1 MDDQKGA
8 GAGRHTDGAP
18 GEAMVG
24 ERHTVATHRHDSPV
38 LKGTKEEV
46 MCQPKLKLCLL
57 IFLLFL
63 CTYKI
68 NVVLDTNC

>member
-1 MDDQKGA
+1 MDGQKGA
-8 GAGRHTDGAP
+8 GAGRHADGAP
-18 GEAMVG
+18 GEEMVG
-24 ERHTVATHRHDSPV
+24 ERHTVATHRHDTPV
-38 LKGTKEEV
+38 LKGTMEM
-46 MCQPKLKLCLL
+46 MCQPKLKRCLL